1 MVFRT
6 SQRRS
11 SRDVWSRGMWL
22 SHLSGLAV
30 QGSAHWAARPVDGF
44 LRSSWGFNHEK
55 YGDIDMNGYDI
66 V

>member
-1 MVFRT
+1 
-6 SQRRS
+6 
-11 SRDVWSRGMWL
+11 MWL